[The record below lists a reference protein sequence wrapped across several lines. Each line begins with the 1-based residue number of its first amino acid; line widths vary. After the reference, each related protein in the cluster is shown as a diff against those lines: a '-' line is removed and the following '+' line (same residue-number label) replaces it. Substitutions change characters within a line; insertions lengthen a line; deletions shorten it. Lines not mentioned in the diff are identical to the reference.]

1 MNQPATQPAY
11 PALLRVDDIEVIYDG
26 AILAVAGVS
35 LSVPKGAI
43 VALLGANGAGKS
55 TTLKAISGLVR
66 AERAEVS
73 RGVIE
78 YAGQDLAGIDPSL
91 RVRQGMVHVLEGR
104 HVFGQL
110 TVEDNLRSG
119 GFVRRLSR
127 KAMAQDLERIYSW
140 FPRLKTKRHTRAGL
154 TSGGEQQ
161 MVAIGRAL
169 MTRPE
174 LVLLD
179 EPSMGLAP
187 MIVQEIFA
195 IIAQLNREQQVSF
208 LIAEQNI
215 NVALSYASHGYVL
228 DTGRVALSGSAAE
241 LLARGD
247 LHDIYLGKQ

>member
-1 MNQPATQPAY
+1 MSQPATDSARPS
-11 PALLRVDDIEVIYDG
+11 LLTVNDIEVIYDG

-35 LSVPKGAI
+35 LDVPKGAI

-78 YAGQDLAGIDPSL
+78 YAGGDLAGIDPSQ

-127 KAMAQDLERIYSW
+127 KEMAHDSTYLRLVSKAQDQAQH
-140 FPRLKTKRHTRAGL
+140 PRRADVGRRATDGRHWPGADDASYFGTARRAVHGFGAYDRAGDFRDH
-154 TSGGEQQ
+154 
-161 MVAIGRAL
+161 RA
-169 MTRPE
+169 TQP
-174 LVLLD
+174 
-179 EPSMGLAP
+179 
-187 MIVQEIFA
+187 
-195 IIAQLNREQQVSF
+195 
-208 LIAEQNI
+208 
-215 NVALSYASHGYVL
+215 
-228 DTGRVALSGSAAE
+228 
-241 LLARGD
+241 
-247 LHDIYLGKQ
+247 

>member
-1 MNQPATQPAY
+1 MSQAASEPATPS
-11 PALLRVDDIEVIYDG
+11 LLTVNDIEVIYDG

-35 LSVPKGAI
+35 LHVPKGAI

-78 YAGQDLAGIDPSL
+78 YAGQDLAGIDPSQ

-127 KAMAQDLERIYSW
+127 KAMEQDLERIYSW

-169 MTRPE
+169 MTRPA

-215 NVALSYASHGYVL
+215 NVALTYASHGYVL